1 MRVRERWELR
11 VPAAACARACACAM
25 RVGVLAAARA
35 VRDVFERVGAA
46 GVLCDGCVGAV
57 PSTAPDRIAHAHA
70 RARTTASAHI
80 RARTHARAHTCAHAQ
95 HIHSARTQTHTT
107 QAPTH
112 NTGTHSHTQMHQLAR
127 ARSTASGGGLGR
139 EHLYVRGSDD
149 AHARRPC
156 DALGRVG
163 VAKAELPARVPSPT
177 APATHVV
184 LSGWAGGRMTQA
196 AAAGRRISAPICKD
210 TAP

>member
-57 PSTAPDRIAHAHA
+57 TSTAPDRIAHAHA

-95 HIHSARTQTHTT
+95 HIHSARKQTHNAGTHT
-107 QAPTH
+107 QHRHTLTHADAPT
-112 NTGTHSHTQMHQLAR
+112 GAR
-127 ARSTASGGGLGR
+127 AQHCLGWRARQGAPLCARERRRACTSALRRSWTCRCRQGR
-139 EHLYVRGSDD
+139 
-149 AHARRPC
+149 AAR
-156 DALGRVG
+156 
-163 VAKAELPARVPSPT
+163 
-177 APATHVV
+177 
-184 LSGWAGGRMTQA
+184 
-196 AAAGRRISAPICKD
+196 
-210 TAP
+210 